1 MFQPVRTYGETAMT
15 RPLRTTL
22 ARTTICLAL
31 ALAGVAL
38 TLPTTEARTGRAA
51 ADTTAPVATTI
62 GGAVSATLSTRVP
75 LKYRATDSGSG
86 VAYYDV
92 RLVKG
97 GYGKAIGAWTRP
109 AAYQHLTTTSVQS
122 PSISLGQTLCFSV
135 RAADKAHNLGAWS
148 ARRCITR
155 ALDDTAA
162 TGASGWTT
170 RSRTDFY
177 RGSARVTSKQGA
189 TLRFGAQS
197 SRYLGVVAQTCSSC
211 GRVGI
216 YASGELIG
224 TIDLRSA
231 TTRNRQYKY
240 LLVGGTGPVAVKVL
254 SSGRHVVIDGLLSLR

>member
-1 MFQPVRTYGETAMT
+1 MT

-22 ARTTICLAL
+22 ARTTLCLAL
-31 ALAGVAL
+31 GLAGVTL
-38 TLPTTEARTGRAA
+38 TLPTAEARTA

-62 GGAVSATLSTRVP
+62 GGEISATLSARVP
-75 LKYRATDSGSG
+75 LKYRATDGGSG

-92 RLVKG
+92 RLVKA
-97 GYGKAIGAWTRP
+97 GYGRAIGAWTRP
-109 AAYQHLTTTSVQS
+109 AAYQHLTTTSIQS

-170 RSRTDFY
+170 KSRTDFY

-216 YASGELIG
+216 YVSGALVG

-240 LLVGGTGPVAVKVL
+240 LLVGGSGPVTVKVL